1 MVAQR
6 EDDSLA
12 RGIGEAVGRAA
23 HRRAIETAMMARLN
37 RIGERCSS
45 ELRAL
50 RLLSRVLFVAL
61 RGLYRSWCAQDPTS
75 LPAFRRARRAAYRQL
90 WAMLEDAYWT
100 IRERNGD
107 GPTLRA
113 RLRDVNAFVGE
124 NSLYIREA
132 DQKLLSQYILSLQ
145 RLRAANHPM
154 NESDAVAVWEDI
166 CGRMPSTV
174 ADIDAV
180 IQEAVGLRNRVLLQ
194 LRRML
199 PAN

>member
-1 MVAQR
+1 M
-6 EDDSLA
+6 
-12 RGIGEAVGRAA
+12 I
-23 HRRAIETAMMARLN
+23 ARLN
-37 RIGERCSS
+37 RIGERCRS

-61 RGLYRSWCAQDPTS
+61 RGLYRSWHAQDPTS
-75 LPAFRRARRAAYRQL
+75 LPAFRRATHIAYRQL
-90 WAMLEDAYWT
+90 WAMLEDAYWK
-100 IRERNGD
+100 IRERNND
-107 GPTLRA
+107 APTLRA
-113 RLRDVNAFVGE
+113 LLRDVNAFLAE
-124 NSLYIREA
+124 NILYIRQA

-154 NESDAVAVWEDI
+154 NTNDTVAVWEDI

-194 LRRML
+194 LRRTL